1 MSFKIDHICNIC
13 ESKPENTQ
21 RSFAIGYVENLDSQV
36 KMKCSNGHEFTALLE
51 VPKFAFMFEN
61 GLTAFNNGF
70 YIEAFSCFYSA
81 IELFRIDFSLAYFHS
96 YEGKKA
102 MVLQKHFKSI
112 KYSERLYGIYQ
123 LALGLYSNKF
133 ADKDFR
139 NIQIKGEHS
148 NKNIT
153 ELRNLV
159 VHTGY
164 IPSKNEVEQVG
175 YSIYKY
181 IVTIYQTFNIKEHD
195 DNDPLPWFAIM
206 QYYFDSIVEYCRDNK
221 INYKAVY
228 QNQDL
233 NYTIISSDIYT
244 SLSLNS
250 GLNISKLP
258 TFEDLLEKNKKH
270 NINKDI
276 TEKIVNEEIIIK
288 KTP

>member
-21 RSFAIGYVENLDSQV
+21 RSFAIGYIENLDSQV
-36 KMKCSNGHEFTALLE
+36 KMNCSDGHEFTALLE
-51 VPKFAFMFEN
+51 IPKFAFMFEN

-81 IELFRIDFSLAYFHS
+81 IELFRVDFSLAYFHS
-96 YEGKKA
+96 YEGKSVNELK
-102 MVLQKHFKSI
+102 KHFEAI
-112 KYSERLYGIYQ
+112 KISERIYGVYK
-123 LALGLYSNKF
+123 LALGLYSGDS
-133 ADKDFR
+133 ADKEFTT
-139 NIQIKGEHS
+139 IKIKVD
-148 NKNIT
+148 NKKKEIT

-159 VHTGY
+159 VHAGH

-181 IVTIYQTFNIKEHD
+181 IINIYQTFNIKEHD
-195 DNDPLPWFAIM
+195 ANDSLPWFAIM
-206 QYYFDSIVEYCRDNK
+206 QYYSNSTVEYCRDNK

-233 NYTIISSDIYT
+233 NYTIISSDIHT

-258 TFEDLLEKNKKH
+258 TFEDLLEKNQKH

>member
-1 MSFKIDHICNIC
+1 MSFKIYCNCNHC
-13 ESKPENTQ
+13 EQASEGVV
-21 RSFAIGYVENLDSQV
+21 SYAIGYIGNTEPEV
-36 KMKCSNGHEFTALLE
+36 KMECSKGHNFTALNHI
-51 VPKFAFMFEN
+51 PKFAIMFEN

-81 IELFRIDFSLAYFHS
+81 IELFRVDFSLAYFHS
-96 YEGKKA
+96 YEGKKV
-102 MVLQKHFKSI
+102 MDLKKHFKSI
-112 KYSERLYGIYQ
+112 KNSERIYGIYK
-123 LALGLYSNKF
+123 LALGLYSGDS
-133 ADKDFR
+133 ADKEFTT
-139 NIQIKGEHS
+139 IKIKGDNET
-148 NKNIT
+148 NDIT
-153 ELRNLV
+153 KLRNLV
-159 VHTGY
+159 VHAGH
-164 IPSKNEVEQVG
+164 IPSKIEVEQVG
-175 YSIYKY
+175 YSIYNY
-181 IVTIYQTFNIKEHD
+181 IINIYQTFNIKEHD
-195 DNDPLPWFAIM
+195 ANDSLPWFAIM
-206 QYYFDSIVEYCRDNK
+206 KYYSDSTIEYCRDNK

-233 NYTIISSDIYT
+233 NYTIISSDIHT

>member
-1 MSFKIDHICNIC
+1 MSFKIYCNCNHC
-13 ESKPENTQ
+13 EQASEGVV
-21 RSFAIGYVENLDSQV
+21 SYAIGYIGNTEPEV
-36 KMKCSNGHEFTALLE
+36 KMECSKGHNFTALNHI
-51 VPKFAFMFEN
+51 PKFAIMFEN

-81 IELFRIDFSLAYFHS
+81 IELFRIDFSRAYFHS
-96 YEGKKA
+96 YEGKSVNELK
-102 MVLQKHFKSI
+102 KHFKSI
-112 KYSERLYGIYQ
+112 KNSERIYGIYK
-123 LALGLYSNKF
+123 LALGLYSGDS
-133 ADKDFR
+133 ADKEFTT
-139 NIQIKGEHS
+139 IKIKGD
-148 NKNIT
+148 NKTNDIT
-153 ELRNLV
+153 KLRNLV
-159 VHTGY
+159 VHAGH
-164 IPSKNEVEQVG
+164 IPSKIEVEQVG

-181 IVTIYQTFNIKEHD
+181 IINIYQTFNIKEHD
-195 DNDPLPWFAIM
+195 ANDSLPWFAIM
-206 QYYFDSIVEYCRDNK
+206 QYYFDSTIEYCRDNK

-233 NYTIISSDIYT
+233 NYTIISSDIHT

-276 TEKIVNEEIIIK
+276 TEKIVNEEIIRK